1 MSILKLAF
9 PCFDF
14 VFSVSQQGLI
24 TTATIYVVI
33 SETSKKAKVKTLTDQ
48 SRTALQQFV
57 VEGGGEYYL
66 GQLSLQAT
74 GFLVFLWKMMLN
86 LIISHFN

>member
-1 MSILKLAF
+1 MSILKLYF
-9 PCFDF
+9 PWFGLS
-14 VFSVSQQGLI
+14 FSVSQQSLI
-24 TTATIYVVI
+24 TTDKMYMVERE
-33 SETSKKAKVKTLTDQ
+33 SFKKAKVKTFIDHPK
-48 SRTALQQFV
+48 TALQQFV

-86 LIISHFN
+86 LIISH